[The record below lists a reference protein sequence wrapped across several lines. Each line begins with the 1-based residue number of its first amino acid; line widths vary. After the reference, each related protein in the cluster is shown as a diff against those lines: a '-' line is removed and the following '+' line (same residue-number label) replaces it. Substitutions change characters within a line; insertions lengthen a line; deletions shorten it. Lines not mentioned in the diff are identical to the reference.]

1 MITLIDALAVQAK
14 YRANYIKEIDKE
26 HALVDAA
33 FIEKRGLPDNY
44 WQARHAASRKLDT
57 INTIVDVLREPVG

>member
-14 YRANYIKEIDKE
+14 YRTDYIKAIEKE

-33 FIEKRGLPDNY
+33 MIEKRGLPDNY

-57 INTIVDVLREPVG
+57 INIIVEALRDG

>member
-1 MITLIDALAVQAK
+1 MITLVDALAVQAK
-14 YRANYIKEIDKE
+14 YRADYIKAIDKE

-44 WQARHAASRKLDT
+44 WQARNAASRKLDVV
-57 INTIVDVLREPVG
+57 NAIVEAMREP